1 MADQNPPNPAPRLL
15 EEGASLDEIEA
26 AAEGCISCD
35 LHARATQTVF
45 GDGDPG
51 ATYLLVGEQPG
62 DSEDEEGLPF
72 VGPAGAMLNRA
83 LEEAGIDRDDTYVT
97 NVVKHFKWKPGTG
110 SKPRLHAK
118 PSRGEI
124 MACRPWLDAE
134 IARVDPAVI
143 VGLGATASKALLGG
157 DIRVTQDHGKRL
169 DLDGRSVVVTIHPSA
184 VLRAGDDRRERLS
197 QLVSDLR
204 AAARMVDG

>member
-72 VGPAGAMLNRA
+72 VGPAGGMLNRA
-83 LEEAGIDRDDTYVT
+83 LEAAGIDRDDTYVT

-134 IARVDPAVI
+134 IDRVDPAVI
-143 VGLGATASKALLGG
+143 VGLGATASKALLGS

-204 AAARMVDG
+204 AAARLVDG